1 MKQNKVIGLT
11 GSIATGKSSATNIIK
26 SLGYPVI
33 DADLIARDIVKD
45 EKVIKEI
52 KSFFGEDIYN
62 QGDLNRDR
70 LGKII
75 FESLEKRE
83 VLNNITHPA
92 IYNEIKKRIKE
103 EKSGIIFLDIPLLI
117 ETLQSIKEYK
127 LDLDEIWLVY
137 IPKETQVT
145 RLMLR
150 DNISREY
157 AEEKISSQISVED
170 KKKYADI
177 VLNNLTNLED
187 LEKNIKDEI
196 EKLKNR

>member
-1 MKQNKVIGLT
+1 M
-11 GSIATGKSSATNIIK
+11 
-26 SLGYPVI
+26 
-33 DADLIARDIVKD
+33 
-45 EKVIKEI
+45 
-52 KSFFGEDIYN
+52 
-62 QGDLNRDR
+62 
-70 LGKII
+70 
-75 FESLEKRE
+75 EKRE

-170 KKKYADI
+170 KKEYADI